1 MVKNKGEKSLIIV
14 TLLTSKVKEE
24 GTVLSLLLEVTVL
37 ILTEKMKEVE
47 VGFFLSFT
55 KELKILVIGYSLA
68 RCLE

>member
-47 VGFFLSFT
+47 WVFFLVLP
-55 KELKILVIGYSLA
+55 KNLRY
-68 RCLE
+68 